1 MPLYLAF
8 HSTCVY
14 LNICRTCKL
23 CFLMYVFLLRLVNG
37 GGGGSIEMVNNSTY
51 LLLLHHFPERI
62 GGYFPVGPARR
73 FLYDDAG

>member
-1 MPLYLAF
+1 
-8 HSTCVY
+8 
-14 LNICRTCKL
+14 
-23 CFLMYVFLLRLVNG
+23 MYVFLLRLVNG